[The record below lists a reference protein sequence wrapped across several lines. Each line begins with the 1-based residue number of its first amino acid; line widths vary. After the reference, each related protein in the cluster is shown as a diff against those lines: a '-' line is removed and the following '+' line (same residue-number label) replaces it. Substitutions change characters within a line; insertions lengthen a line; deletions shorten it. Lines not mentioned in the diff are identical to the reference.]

1 MEELQWIRI
10 FSSEYFSCSIDDE
23 HQFETAMP
31 QKQFSDDIA
40 NLLGFGKKT
49 KVPLSLA
56 NF

>member
-40 NLLGFGKKT
+40 NLLGFGEK
-49 KVPLSLA
+49 
-56 NF
+56 N